1 MIIGDGIN
9 MELRELRS
17 FVAAA
22 RLRSITK
29 AAEELGIGQPTAT
42 THIKKLEQELGTL
55 LFDRIKRPI
64 QLTASG
70 TTLADLA
77 KPLLDGI
84 DSLLDETGIAE
95 QVSPVRVA
103 ATHDIIPHRLLQV
116 VRIFLKQNPHGH
128 IRILSGR
135 RDEVLNMVGEGTVD
149 IGLVPGPERGVDFEF
164 QPLFAYERVLI
175 APLNHPLLNS
185 TITSLDEIASWPL
198 IMMGRG
204 TYTRLMLE
212 TEFRRRGLEY
222 EIIVELDSMDMIKRY
237 VALGMGISVGP
248 RLAIDP
254 TDHESFGVVGLAHM
268 LPVEQAG
275 IINLRGKTMSTPTKA
290 FVQLLRD
297 TLSLS

>member
-1 MIIGDGIN
+1 

-22 RLRSITK
+22 RLTSITK
-29 AAEELGIGQPTAT
+29 AAEELSIGQPTAT

-64 QLTASG
+64 QLTAAG
-70 TTLADLA
+70 TTLADLS

-103 ATHDIIPHRLLQV
+103 ATHDIIPHKLLQV
-116 VRIFLKQNPHGH
+116 VKIFLRIHPHGH
-128 IRILSGR
+128 LRILSGR
-135 RDEVLNMVGEGTVD
+135 RDEVLNMVEEGTVD

-175 APLNHPLLNS
+175 TPLNHPLLNS

-212 TEFRRRGLEY
+212 TEFRRRGLDY

-275 IINLRGKTMSTPTKA
+275 IVNLRGKTMSTPTKA

-297 TLSLS
+297 TLSVS

>member
-1 MIIGDGIN
+1 

-17 FVAAA
+17 FVSAA

-29 AAEELGIGQPTAT
+29 AAEELSIGQPTAT
-42 THIKKLEQELGTL
+42 THIKKLENELGTL

-64 QLTASG
+64 QLTAAG

-95 QVSPVRVA
+95 QISPVRVA

-116 VRIFLKQNPHGH
+116 VKIFLKQHPHGH
-128 IRILSGR
+128 LRILSGR
-135 RDEVLNMVGEGTVD
+135 RDEVLNMVSEGAVD

-175 APLNHPLLNS
+175 TPLGHPLLNS

-212 TEFRRRGLEY
+212 TEFRRKGLEY

-248 RLAIDP
+248 RLAVDP
-254 TDHESFGVVGLAHM
+254 SDHESFGVVGLAHM

-275 IINLRGKTMSTPTKA
+275 IVNLRGKTMSTPTKA

-297 TLSLS
+297 TLSVS

>member
-1 MIIGDGIN
+1 

-29 AAEELGIGQPTAT
+29 AAEELSIGQPTAT
-42 THIKKLEQELGTL
+42 THIKKLEHELGTL

-64 QLTASG
+64 QLTAAG
-70 TTLADLA
+70 TTLADLS

-103 ATHDIIPHRLLQV
+103 ATHDIIPHKLLQV
-116 VRIFLKQNPHGH
+116 VKIFLRIHPHGH
-128 IRILSGR
+128 LRILSGR
-135 RDEVLNMVGEGTVD
+135 RDEVLNMVEEGTVD

-175 APLNHPLLNS
+175 TPLNHPLLNS

-212 TEFRRRGLEY
+212 TEFRRRGLDY

-275 IINLRGKTMSTPTKA
+275 IVNLRGKTMSTPTKA

-297 TLSLS
+297 TLSVS

>member
-1 MIIGDGIN
+1 

-17 FVAAA
+17 FVSAA

-29 AAEELGIGQPTAT
+29 AAEELSIGQPTAT
-42 THIKKLEQELGTL
+42 THIKKLENELGTL

-64 QLTASG
+64 QLTAAG

-95 QVSPVRVA
+95 QISPVRVA

-116 VRIFLKQNPHGH
+116 VKIFLKQHPHGH
-128 IRILSGR
+128 LRILSGR
-135 RDEVLNMVGEGTVD
+135 RDEVLNMVSEGAVD
-149 IGLVPGPERGVDFEF
+149 IGLVPGPERSVDFEF

-175 APLNHPLLNS
+175 TPLGHPLLNS

-212 TEFRRRGLEY
+212 TEFRRKGLEY

-248 RLAIDP
+248 RLAVDP
-254 TDHESFGVVGLAHM
+254 SDHESFGVVGLAHM

-275 IINLRGKTMSTPTKA
+275 IVNLRGKTMSTPTKA

-297 TLSLS
+297 TLSVS

>member
-1 MIIGDGIN
+1 

-29 AAEELGIGQPTAT
+29 AAEELSIGQPTAT

-64 QLTASG
+64 QLTAAG
-70 TTLADLA
+70 TTLADLS

-103 ATHDIIPHRLLQV
+103 ATHDIIPHKLLQV
-116 VRIFLKQNPHGH
+116 VKIFLRIHPHGH
-128 IRILSGR
+128 LRILSGR
-135 RDEVLNMVGEGTVD
+135 RDEVLNMVEEGTVD

-175 APLNHPLLNS
+175 TPLNHPLLNS

-212 TEFRRRGLEY
+212 TEFRRRGLDY

-275 IINLRGKTMSTPTKA
+275 IVNLRGKTMSTPTKA

-297 TLSLS
+297 TLSVS

>member
-1 MIIGDGIN
+1 

-29 AAEELGIGQPTAT
+29 AAEELSIGQPTAT

-55 LFDRIKRPI
+55 LFDRIKRPN
-64 QLTASG
+64 QLTAAR
-70 TTLADLA
+70 TTLADLS

-103 ATHDIIPHRLLQV
+103 ATHDIIPHKLLQV
-116 VRIFLKQNPHGH
+116 VKIFLRIHPHGH
-128 IRILSGR
+128 LRILSGR
-135 RDEVLNMVGEGTVD
+135 RDEVLNMVEEGTVD

-175 APLNHPLLNS
+175 TPLNHPLLNS

-212 TEFRRRGLEY
+212 TEFRRRGLDY

-275 IINLRGKTMSTPTKA
+275 IVNLRGKTMSTPTKA

-297 TLSLS
+297 TLSVS

>member
-1 MIIGDGIN
+1 MCIRD
-9 MELRELRS
+9 
-17 FVAAA
+17 

-29 AAEELGIGQPTAT
+29 AAEELSIGQPTAT

-64 QLTASG
+64 QLTAAG
-70 TTLADLA
+70 TTLADLS

-103 ATHDIIPHRLLQV
+103 ATHDIIPHKLLQV
-116 VRIFLKQNPHGH
+116 VKIFLRIHPHGH
-128 IRILSGR
+128 LRILSGR
-135 RDEVLNMVGEGTVD
+135 RDEVLNMVEEGTVD

-175 APLNHPLLNS
+175 TPLNHPLLNS

-212 TEFRRRGLEY
+212 TEFRRRGLDY

-275 IINLRGKTMSTPTKA
+275 IVNLRGKTMSTPTKA

-297 TLSLS
+297 TLSVS

>member
-1 MIIGDGIN
+1 

-29 AAEELGIGQPTAT
+29 AAEELSIGQPTAT

-64 QLTASG
+64 QLTAAG
-70 TTLADLA
+70 TTLADLS

-84 DSLLDETGIAE
+84 DSLLDETGKAE
-95 QVSPVRVA
+95 QVSPARVA
-103 ATHDIIPHRLLQV
+103 PTHDILPHKLLQV
-116 VRIFLKQNPHGH
+116 VKIFLRIHPHGH
-128 IRILSGR
+128 LRILSGR
-135 RDEVLNMVGEGTVD
+135 RDEVLNMVEEGTVD

-175 APLNHPLLNS
+175 TPLNHPLLNS

-254 TDHESFGVVGLAHM
+254 TDHESFGVPMGETV
-268 LPVEQAG
+268 LPQTTQQV
-275 IINLRGKTMSTPTKA
+275 
-290 FVQLLRD
+290 LLH
-297 TLSLS
+297 TLW

>member
-1 MIIGDGIN
+1 

-29 AAEELGIGQPTAT
+29 AAEELSIGQPTAT

-64 QLTASG
+64 QLTAAG
-70 TTLADLA
+70 TTLADLS

-103 ATHDIIPHRLLQV
+103 ATHDIIPHKLLQV
-116 VRIFLKQNPHGH
+116 VKIFLRIHPHGH
-128 IRILSGR
+128 LRILSGR
-135 RDEVLNMVGEGTVD
+135 RDEVLNMVEEGTVD

-175 APLNHPLLNS
+175 TPLNHPLLNS

-212 TEFRRRGLEY
+212 TEFRRRGLDY

-275 IINLRGKTMSTPTKA
+275 IVNLKGKTMSTPTKA
-290 FVQLLRD
+290 FVQLFRD
-297 TLSLS
+297 TLSVS

>member
-1 MIIGDGIN
+1 MY
-9 MELRELRS
+9 
-17 FVAAA
+17 
-22 RLRSITK
+22 
-29 AAEELGIGQPTAT
+29 
-42 THIKKLEQELGTL
+42 
-55 LFDRIKRPI
+55 KR
-64 QLTASG
+64 Q
-70 TTLADLA
+70 
-77 KPLLDGI
+77 
-84 DSLLDETGIAE
+84 
-95 QVSPVRVA
+95 A
-103 ATHDIIPHRLLQV
+103 ATHDIIPHKLLQV
-116 VRIFLKQNPHGH
+116 VKIFLRIHPHGH
-128 IRILSGR
+128 LRILSGR
-135 RDEVLNMVGEGTVD
+135 RDEVLNMVEEGTVD

-175 APLNHPLLNS
+175 TPLNHPLLNS

-212 TEFRRRGLEY
+212 TEFRRRGLDY

-275 IINLRGKTMSTPTKA
+275 IVNLRGKTMSTPTKA

-297 TLSLS
+297 TLSVS

>member
-1 MIIGDGIN
+1 

-29 AAEELGIGQPTAT
+29 AAEELSIGQPTAT

-64 QLTASG
+64 QLTAAG
-70 TTLADLA
+70 TTLADLS
-77 KPLLDGI
+77 KQLLDGI

-103 ATHDIIPHRLLQV
+103 ATHDIIPHKLLQV
-116 VRIFLKQNPHGH
+116 VKIFLRIHPHGH
-128 IRILSGR
+128 LRILSGR
-135 RDEVLNMVGEGTVD
+135 RDEVLNMVEEGTVD

-175 APLNHPLLNS
+175 TPLNHPLLNS

-212 TEFRRRGLEY
+212 TEFRRRGLDY

-275 IINLRGKTMSTPTKA
+275 IVNLRGKTMSTPTKA

-297 TLSLS
+297 TLSVS

>member
-1 MIIGDGIN
+1 

-29 AAEELGIGQPTAT
+29 AAEELSIGQPTAT

-64 QLTASG
+64 QLTAAG
-70 TTLADLA
+70 TTLADLS

-103 ATHDIIPHRLLQV
+103 ATHDIIPHKLLQV
-116 VRIFLKQNPHGH
+116 VKIFLRIHPHGH
-128 IRILSGR
+128 LRVLSGR
-135 RDEVLNMVGEGTVD
+135 RDEVLNMVEEGTVD

-175 APLNHPLLNS
+175 TPLNHPLLNS

-212 TEFRRRGLEY
+212 TEFRRRGLDY

-275 IINLRGKTMSTPTKA
+275 IVNLRGKTMSTPTKA

-297 TLSLS
+297 TLSVS